1 MEEKRMEFKEYETGV
16 QCDFFGDE
24 LERFVF
30 TKPRAFTLKSKR
42 YEAETWVDFLDTL
55 CSVLMKKDNEMFK
68 GFLEDEKHRRNR
80 IPYLSKEQQDIH
92 FLKYLEKSGLF
103 LNQKI
108 DAPRSVK
115 LARKLLQKYKMNEND
130 FSLLLQNNPYDI

>member
-1 MEEKRMEFKEYETGV
+1 MELKKLTSGV
-16 QCDFFGDE
+16 QCNFFGNE
-24 LERFVF
+24 LDWFVF
-30 TKPRAFTLKSKR
+30 TKPKVFTLKSKR
-42 YEAETWVDFLDTL
+42 YETETWVDFLDTL
-55 CSVLMKKDNEMFK
+55 CSVLMKKDNETFE

>member
-1 MEEKRMEFKEYETGV
+1 MEFKEYETGV
-16 QCDFFGDE
+16 QCDFFCDE
-24 LERFVF
+24 LDRFVY

-42 YEAETWVDFLDTL
+42 YETETWVDFLDTL
-55 CSVLMKKDNEMFK
+55 CSVLMKKDNETFK
-68 GFLEDEKHRRNR
+68 DFLEDEKHRRNR

-108 DAPRSVK
+108 DAPRSVN

-130 FSLLLQNNPYDI
+130 FSLLLHNNPYDI